1 VAGVAKSSVA
11 ITLSRNYHATH
22 NCSNELQIDQ
32 KALAAHFGT
41 NLPQDD
47 PAANKARADA
57 TQQRDALREAL
68 AVKARALADLLQQ
81 STSTTTAT
89 ATATDVSSDKAAAAV
104 DSSAD
109 TANTTAATTDG
120 ATTSASTT
128 ATVSP
133 EQAAFNAAFASLKQW
148 DSTTDNLK
156 YAKLNLAHC
165 ASAGLQGSALKVLS
179 AAIAAA
185 PSSAKASSASGSGST
200 ELTRAEALAKR
211 AELFEQLGWQH
222 LVGYDKAW
230 SVLSA
235 PAKYT
240 LF

>member
-1 VAGVAKSSVA
+1 
-11 ITLSRNYHATH
+11 
-22 NCSNELQIDQ
+22 
-32 KALAAHFGT
+32 
-41 NLPQDD
+41 LPQDD

-68 AVKARALADLLQQ
+68 AVKARALADILQQ
-81 STSTTTAT
+81 SATTS
-89 ATATDVSSDKAAAAV
+89 SSTAAAAATAAAV
-104 DSSAD
+104 GTDVTSEKATAAADSSAG
-109 TANTTAATTDG
+109 TASATAAATDAATDAATGTTI
-120 ATTSASTT
+120 
-128 ATVSP
+128 TVSP
-133 EQAAFNAAFASLKQW
+133 EKAAFNAAFASLKQW
-148 DSTTDNLK
+148 DSTADNLK

-185 PSSAKASSASGSGST
+185 PSSAKASSSSSSSA
-200 ELTRAEALAKR
+200 ELSRTEALAQR
-211 AELFEQLGWQH
+211 AQLFEQLGWLHSVQ
-222 LVGYDKAW
+222 YDKAW

>member
-1 VAGVAKSSVA
+1 MAGVANSSVA
-11 ITLSRNYHATH
+11 ITLSHNYHATH

-32 KALAAHFGT
+32 TALAAHFGT

-109 TANTTAATTDG
+109 TADTTAATT
-120 ATTSASTT
+120 
-128 ATVSP
+128 
-133 EQAAFNAAFASLKQW
+133 N
-148 DSTTDNLK
+148 
-156 YAKLNLAHC
+156 
-165 ASAGLQGSALKVLS
+165 
-179 AAIAAA
+179 
-185 PSSAKASSASGSGST
+185 
-200 ELTRAEALAKR
+200 
-211 AELFEQLGWQH
+211 
-222 LVGYDKAW
+222 
-230 SVLSA
+230 
-235 PAKYT
+235 
-240 LF
+240 